1 MKAIFKSV
9 AFVLLVLLA
18 INTANASATDGTIV
32 NASQIMIQGGSNA
45 NAQWQSPKISN
56 YKLWVKVPKGST
68 ATTATYQVYLKGNA
82 VGNSTC
88 SSTDATYPCVAVT
101 INHALNQNK
110 WVQLING
117 DGKTP
122 WQLRLGAFV
131 SINASTI
138 SSSEQLGIS
147 SLSFEEAN
155 PLAIGRTYKG
165 GIIFYLDKT
174 KKHGL
179 VAAPKDILDSEGNTA
194 YVTWYNGSDTT
205 TGATG
210 TAIGT
215 GQANT
220 TAIIANQGAGNYA
233 AKLADDLVVGKYSDW
248 YLPSRD
254 ELALMYSNI
263 GQGAPAP
270 LTNIGGFVS
279 NGYWSSS
286 EYDLNYS
293 WFLSFYVGN
302 HTNLR
307 KGSSFLVRAVRAF

>member
-1 MKAIFKSV
+1 MP
-9 AFVLLVLLA
+9 LPYWH
-18 INTANASATDGTIV
+18 NTANASATDGTIV

-45 NAQWQSPKISN
+45 TAQWQSPKISN
-56 YKLWVKVPKGST
+56 YKLWVKVPAGSS

-101 INHALNQNK
+101 LNHAVNQNK

-122 WQLRLGAFV
+122 WQLRMGAFV
-131 SINASTI
+131 SINAATI

-147 SLSFEEAN
+147 SLSFEDAN
-155 PLAIGRTYKG
+155 PLAIGQIYKG

-179 VAAPKDILDSEGNTA
+179 VAAPKDILNSSGNPA
-194 YVTWYNGSDTT
+194 SVTWYNGSYSV

-210 TAIGT
+210 TKIGT

-220 TAIIANQGAGNYA
+220 TAIIANQGSGSYA

-248 YLPSRD
+248 YLPSKD
-254 ELALMYSNI
+254 ELNLMYTNI

-279 NGYWSSS
+279 IYYWSSS
-286 EYDLNYS
+286 EYDYSLSWYQSFDVGYQNY
-293 WFLSFYVGN
+293 
-302 HTNLR
+302 NL
-307 KGSSFLVRAVRAF
+307 KSNPLLVRAVRAF